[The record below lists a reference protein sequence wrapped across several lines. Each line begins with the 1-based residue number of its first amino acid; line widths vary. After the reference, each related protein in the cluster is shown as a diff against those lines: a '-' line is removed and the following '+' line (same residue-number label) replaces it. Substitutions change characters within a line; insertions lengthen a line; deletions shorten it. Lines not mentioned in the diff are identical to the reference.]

1 MNFVKK
7 FDKFD
12 GKKVWHAEIWFDW
25 THTHIYINNVFET
38 SDFWAWSLKI
48 HLLKLQIRM
57 IFVINFEILM
67 ESIYGNI
74 VETVY
79 SIFYLV

>member
-1 MNFVKK
+1 MNLTMNFVKK
-7 FDKFD
+7 SINLWGEKF
-12 GKKVWHAEIWFDW
+12 G
-25 THTHIYINNVFET
+25 TLIYINNVFET